1 MQVWW
6 ACWPFSFRYWTCGG
20 EGSQKDNPVSWFGA
34 YVESVAVFVSSD
46 CWRWLG
52 SRKKRQI
59 CARCRLYHKKLHEN
73 LTNTPDKLLKKL
85 QTKIWFQGTL
95 CSSFIWVEKRE
106 DIILLPHTIA
116 GPSVMS
122 HRWCIMYVWQT
133 TVPKLPDIIVMVPLR
148 REPCISPLLG

>member
-1 MQVWW
+1 MKDFMEMQVWW
-6 ACWPFSFRYWTCGG
+6 ACWPFSFWYWTCGG

-34 YVESVAVFVSSD
+34 QSHLESVAVFVSSD

-59 CARCRLYHKKLHEN
+59 CARCRLYRKKLHEN

-95 CSSFIWVEKRE
+95 CSSFIGWKPKQE
-106 DIILLPHTIA
+106 DIFLLPNTIA
-116 GPSVMS
+116 
-122 HRWCIMYVWQT
+122 
-133 TVPKLPDIIVMVPLR
+133 
-148 REPCISPLLG
+148 LLVHLSCPIDGALCMCDKQLFPNYRTSS